1 MIVLGCNLTEI
12 IDGIFNNVKY
22 WQNKN
27 LLLQAINPDYYHNKN
42 IIIRLLGVTSQSISP
57 VNEAKKDMWNHM
69 IVNEN
74 LGDDILKNVDRKILD
89 DMEFV
94 KAATSKYNRT
104 YVYASYR
111 LKASKELAIIAAMSE
126 KENNARHFKNPILK
140 YMPEI
145 FRSDNEIA
153 VMATTRNINNLQ
165 FATNLRKNKYFIM
178 DIMNIIDDHNIKQ
191 KVLKYMDP
199 DLLTDKKF
207 VSRLG
212 CFDNMCE
219 KFRGDVEFVAS
230 AVRHDLS
237 ILKKT
242 ELFDESI
249 LKNALKNDDI
259 YTSKETVLSTVFRYI
274 EKFNHGYDEL
284 DSKIKDKRILHELF
298 WSMGETINEEF
309 L

>member
-1 MIVLGCNLTEI
+1 MTNI

-27 LLLQAINPDYYHNKN
+27 LLLNAINPDYYYNKN
-42 IIIRLLGVTSQSISP
+42 VIIRLLGVTSQSISS
-57 VNEAKKDMWNHM
+57 VNEAKRGMWNHM
-69 IVNEN
+69 LVNEN
-74 LGDDILKNVDRKILD
+74 LGDDILKNVDKNILD
-89 DMEFV
+89 DMEFA

-104 YVYASYR
+104 YVYASHR
-111 LKASKELAIIAAMSE
+111 LKASRELATIAAMAE
-126 KENNARHFKNPILK
+126 KEDDGINFKNPILK

-145 FRSDNEIA
+145 FKTDNEIA

-178 DIMNIIDDHNIKQ
+178 DMMNIIDDHNMKQ
-191 KVLKYMDP
+191 KILRYIDP

-242 ELFDESI
+242 EIFDESI
-249 LKNALKNDDI
+249 IKGALKNNDM
-259 YTSKETVLSTVFRYI
+259 YTSQETVVSAIFRYI

-284 DSKIKDKRILHELF
+284 DSKIKDKRILHKLF
-298 WSMGETINEEF
+298 WAMGETISEEF
-309 L
+309 I

>member
-1 MIVLGCNLTEI
+1 LTEI
-12 IDGIFNNVKY
+12 IDNIFNNVKY

-57 VNEAKKDMWNHM
+57 ANEAKKDMWNHM
-69 IVNEN
+69 LVNEN
-74 LGDDILKNVDRKILD
+74 LGDDILKNVDSKILD

-94 KAATSKYNRT
+94 KAATLKYNRT
-104 YVYASYR
+104 YVYASHR
-111 LKASKELAIIAAMSE
+111 IKASRELAVIAAMSE
-126 KENNARHFKNPILK
+126 KEDNGLSFNNPILK

-145 FRSDNEIA
+145 FKNDNEIA

-165 FATNLRKNKYFIM
+165 YAINLQKNKYFLM
-178 DIMNIIDDHNIKQ
+178 DMMNLITDHNVKQ
-191 KVLKYMDP
+191 KILRLMDP
-199 DLLTDKKF
+199 DLLNDKKF
-207 VSRLG
+207 ISRLG

-259 YTSKETVLSTVFRYI
+259 HTSKETVLSAIFGYI
-274 EKFNHGYDEL
+274 ERFNHGYEEL
-284 DSKIKDKRILHELF
+284 DSKIKDKRILHTLF

-309 L
+309 I

>member
-1 MIVLGCNLTEI
+1 LREI

-27 LLLQAINPDYYHNKN
+27 LLLQAIHPDYYSNKN

-57 VNEAKKDMWNHM
+57 VNEAKRGMWNHM
-69 IVNEN
+69 LVNEN
-74 LGDDILKNVDRKILD
+74 LGDDILKNVDKRILD
-89 DMEFV
+89 DMEFAS
-94 KAATSKYNRT
+94 AATSKYNRT
-104 YVYASYR
+104 YVYASHR
-111 LKASKELAIIAAMSE
+111 LKASRDLAVMAAMSE
-126 KENNARHFKNPILK
+126 KEDDGINFKNPILK
-140 YMPEI
+140 YMPEV
-145 FRSDNEIA
+145 FKKDNEIA

-178 DIMNIIDDHNIKQ
+178 DMMNLIDDHNIKQ
-191 KVLKYMDP
+191 KILRYIDP

-219 KFRGDVEFVAS
+219 KFRGDTEFVAA

-242 ELFDESI
+242 EIFDESI
-249 LKNALKNDDI
+249 LKGALKNNDI
-259 YTSKETVLSTVFRYI
+259 YTSQEEVVGAIFRYI
-274 EKFNHGYDEL
+274 EKFNHGFDEL
-284 DSKIKDKRILHELF
+284 DSKIKDKTILNKLF
-298 WSMGETINEEF
+298 WSMGEIISEEF
-309 L
+309 I

>member
-1 MIVLGCNLTEI
+1 MTEI
-12 IDGIFNNVKY
+12 IDNIFNNVKY

-57 VNEAKKDMWNHM
+57 ANEAKKDMWNHM
-69 IVNEN
+69 LVNEN
-74 LGDDILKNVDRKILD
+74 LGDDILKNVDSKILD

-94 KAATSKYNRT
+94 KAATLKYNRT
-104 YVYASYR
+104 YVYASHR
-111 LKASKELAIIAAMSE
+111 IKASRELAVIAAMSE
-126 KENNARHFKNPILK
+126 KEDNGLSFNNPILK

-145 FRSDNEIA
+145 FKNDNEIA

-165 FATNLRKNKYFIM
+165 YAINLQKNKYFLM
-178 DIMNIIDDHNIKQ
+178 DMMNLITDHNVKQ
-191 KVLKYMDP
+191 KILRLMDP
-199 DLLTDKKF
+199 DLLNDKKF
-207 VSRLG
+207 ISRLG

-259 YTSKETVLSTVFRYI
+259 HTSKETVLSAIFGYI
-274 EKFNHGYDEL
+274 ERFNHGYEEL
-284 DSKIKDKRILHELF
+284 DSKIKDKRILHTLF

-309 L
+309 I

>member
-1 MIVLGCNLTEI
+1 LTEI
-12 IDGIFNNVKY
+12 IDSIFDNVKY

-27 LLLQAINPDYYHNKN
+27 LLLGAIHPDYYNNKN
-42 IIIRLLGVTSQSISP
+42 IIVRLLGVTTQSISP
-57 VNEAKKDMWNHM
+57 VNEAKRGMWNHM
-69 IVNEN
+69 LVNEN
-74 LGDDILKNVDRKILD
+74 LGDDILKNVDKNILD
-89 DMEFV
+89 DIEFA

-104 YVYASYR
+104 YVYASHR
-111 LKASKELAIIAAMSE
+111 LKASKELAKIAAMSE
-126 KENNARHFKNPILK
+126 KEDDGINFKNPILK

-145 FRSDNEIA
+145 FKTDNEIA
-153 VMATTRNINNLQ
+153 VIATTRNINNLQ

-178 DIMNIIDDHNIKQ
+178 DMMNIIDDHNMKQ
-191 KVLKYMDP
+191 KILRYVDP

-219 KFRGDVEFVAS
+219 KFRGDVEFVAA

-249 LKNALKNDDI
+249 IKSALKNDDI
-259 YTSKETVLSTVFRYI
+259 YTSEDTVLTAIFRYI
-274 EKFNHGYDEL
+274 ERFNHGYDEL
-284 DSKIKDKRILHELF
+284 DSKIKDKEILNRLF
-298 WSMGETINEEF
+298 WKMGELISDEF
-309 L
+309 I

>member
-1 MIVLGCNLTEI
+1 LTEI
-12 IDGIFNNVKY
+12 IDNIFNNVKY

-57 VNEAKKDMWNHM
+57 ANEAKKDMWNHM
-69 IVNEN
+69 LVNEN
-74 LGDDILKNVDRKILD
+74 LGDDILKNVDSKILD

-94 KAATSKYNRT
+94 KAATLKYNRT
-104 YVYASYR
+104 YVYASHR
-111 LKASKELAIIAAMSE
+111 IKASRELAVIAAMSE
-126 KENNARHFKNPILK
+126 KEDNGLNFNNPILK

-145 FRSDNEIA
+145 FKNDNEIA

-165 FATNLRKNKYFIM
+165 YAINLQKNKYFLM
-178 DIMNIIDDHNIKQ
+178 DMMNLITDHNVKQ
-191 KVLKYMDP
+191 KILRLMDP
-199 DLLTDKKF
+199 DLLNDKKF
-207 VSRLG
+207 ISRLG

-259 YTSKETVLSTVFRYI
+259 HTSKETVLSAIFGYI
-274 EKFNHGYDEL
+274 ERFNHGYEEL
-284 DSKIKDKRILHELF
+284 DSKIKDKRILHTLF

-309 L
+309 I